1 MRRSGF
7 TLIELLVV
15 IAIIG
20 ILAAI
25 LLPALARARESAR
38 RASCANNL
46 KQWALIYKMY
56 ANEANGMCF
65 PKMNLGYVPTESDPG
80 GAVLFDASPYVPG
93 IYPEYLTDA
102 AIAICPSD
110 SNSTID
116 VLKYDSG
123 PKAGQICVGD
133 SARGGGECIRGLD
146 TSYAYFGWVLD
157 RCADT
162 DDDGTRTVAQ
172 LVTLAMAAG
181 VPATDL
187 PPSTT
192 PGPAQLIDVLEK
204 LFSKILAVYGSGNY
218 FNLNPVGD
226 EDFEV
231 LAGLGNGGGK
241 LVYRLREGIER
252 FMITDINNPAA
263 SAQAQS
269 TMFVMFDQI
278 GTMAS
283 MFNHV
288 PGGSNVLYMDG
299 HVQFVKY
306 QEKGG
311 TPPLTGRV
319 AAACSALN
327 SGGS

>member
-1 MRRSGF
+1 
-7 TLIELLVV
+7 LLVV

-38 RASCANNL
+38 RSSCANNL

-56 ANEANGMCF
+56 ANEATGMCF
-65 PKMNLGYVPTESDPG
+65 PKMNLGYVKTESDPG

-93 IYPEYLTDA
+93 IYPEYLTDP

-110 SNSTID
+110 ANSTIE
-116 VLKYDSG
+116 VLQYDSG
-123 PKAGQICVGD
+123 PKKGQICVGD

-146 TSYAYFGWVLD
+146 TSYGYFGWVLD
-157 RCADT
+157 RCGDA
-162 DDDGTRTVAQ
+162 DDDGQRTVAL

-181 VPATDL
+181 VPAADL
-187 PPSTT
+187 PDPIT
-192 PGPAQLIDVLEK
+192 PGPAQFIEVLEK
-204 LFSKILAVYGSGNY
+204 LFTKILAVYGSGNY
-218 FNLNPVGD
+218 FSLNTVAE

-231 LAGLGNGGGK
+231 APGLGNGGGT
-241 LVYRLREGIER
+241 LVYRLREGVER
-252 FMITDINNPAA
+252 FLITDINNPAG

-269 TMFVMFDQI
+269 MIFVMFDQI

-306 QEKGG
+306 QENGG
-311 TPPLTGRV
+311 TPPVTGRV